1 MMGWQIKGALPEN
14 VSAAIKRYTEKYGL
28 PESILIEHNP
38 SVKFEDVILPVG
50 MNIITRAWRVVLPS
64 MLLIGETN
72 ETSQMGMEVEQ
83 KQNKMDM
90 EALAHEVE
98 NVQETQEVS
107 QDG

>member
-72 ETSQMGMEVEQ
+72 ETSQMGMEVEIKDEMDLERMTNEIKKVQ
-83 KQNKMDM
+83 K
-90 EALAHEVE
+90 A
-98 NVQETQEVS
+98 QEVS
-107 QDG
+107 QDR